1 MSDSSTFKKMGMI
14 AGNGIYP
21 ETFARAARAAGV
33 ELLGAAAFT
42 DETEPRLADLVDEI
56 EWLRVGQLGKMIKFF
71 KAHGIT
77 EAVMVGQIAPK
88 NLFDLR
94 PDLRL
99 LKMLSKVKERNAETL
114 FTAIAD
120 ELAKDGIS
128 LLPATTFL
136 DDLLPGA
143 GHVCGPTLSDRQEED
158 AAYGFRI
165 AKETSRLDIGQTVI
179 VKKGTVL
186 AVEAFEGTNE
196 AIKRGGQLGKGE
208 AMMVKVSKPDQDFR
222 FDVPVVGPATIET
235 AAESGVT
242 AIVVEAE
249 STLLLGKEEIEGLCL
264 EHQVSIVARSE

>member
-1 MSDSSTFKKMGMI
+1 MSELNNSKTMGMI

-42 DETEPRLADLVDEI
+42 DETEPHLADLVDHI

-71 KAHGIT
+71 KSHGIT
-77 EAVMVGQIAPK
+77 EVVMVGQIAPK

-99 LKMLSKVKERNAETL
+99 LKMLGKVKERNAETL

-120 ELAKDGIS
+120 ELAKDGIG

-143 GHVCGPTLSDRQEED
+143 GHVCGPALSERQKED
-158 AAYGFRI
+158 AAFGFRI
-165 AKETSRLDIGQTVI
+165 AKETSRLDIGQTVV

-196 AIKRGGQLGKGE
+196 AVKRGGSLGKGE
-208 AMMVKVSKPDQDFR
+208 AMMVKVSKPNQDFR

-235 AAESGVT
+235 AKESGVN
-242 AIVVEAE
+242 AIIVEAA
-249 STLLLGKEEIEGLCL
+249 STLLLGKEEIERLCAEL
-264 EHQVSIVARSE
+264 QVSIVARSE